1 MSGTWRGCA
10 FLEQESNNMA
20 IAYKINDK
28 KTVCISTDFKRF
40 SENNFVVF
48 IKIKNSMHR
57 IDVIGHFGDN
67 IIIDNEMHQFDE
79 IINIL
84 IKENIKDIF
93 IDIVIL
99 DRIKNSRIHI
109 ENLFFHQN
117 IFIETMG
124 ILA

>member
-1 MSGTWRGCA
+1 
-10 FLEQESNNMA
+10 
-20 IAYKINDK
+20 
-28 KTVCISTDFKRF
+28 
-40 SENNFVVF
+40 
-48 IKIKNSMHR
+48 MHR

-84 IKENIKDIF
+84 IKENIKDTF